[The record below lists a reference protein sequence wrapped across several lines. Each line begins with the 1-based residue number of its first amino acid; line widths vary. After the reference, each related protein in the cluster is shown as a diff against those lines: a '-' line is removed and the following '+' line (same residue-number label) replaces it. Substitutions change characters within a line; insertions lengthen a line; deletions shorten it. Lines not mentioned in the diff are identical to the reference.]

1 MPLAE
6 FPASASLPTHIQRF
20 DGGVESDALLA
31 AAAHGTR
38 NAARDVPVETPI
50 NIVYGNSP
58 FAVMM
63 TTPQDLEDFA
73 YGFSLTE
80 GVITRAGDIQRVELC
95 TQERGLEL
103 RVSLVPGISPRA
115 ANRERNTA
123 GRTGCGLCGI
133 DQLDALPMAAV
144 RAHTRA
150 HVQMSAIRRGLDA
163 LEQQQVLN
171 RLTHAVHAAAWCSAN
186 GDLVA
191 LREDVGRHNAL
202 DKLLGALI
210 RVGHEAHDG
219 FLLITSRCS
228 FEMVEKAAVYGAS
241 TIVAISAPTS
251 LAVERAV
258 LHGMTLLAVARR
270 DSALVFHG
278 AEFVQAGAVAATTA
292 GEGAS

>member
-1 MPLAE
+1 MSLADL
-6 FPASASLPTHIQRF
+6 PASAASPARTVWF
-20 DGGVESDALLA
+20 DGRADAES
-31 AAAHGTR
+31 TR
-38 NAARDVPVETPI
+38 EIPVETPV
-50 NIVYGNSP
+50 NIVYDGAP

-63 TTPQDLEDFA
+63 ATPQDLEDFA

-80 GVITRAGDIQRVELC
+80 GVIAVASDIRRVEC
-95 TQERGLEL
+95 QPQERGLAL
-103 RVSLVPGISPRA
+103 RVSLAPGISPRA
-115 ANRERNTA
+115 VSRERNTA

-144 RAHTRA
+144 RTRA
-150 HVQMSAIRRGLDA
+150 RHHVELSAIRRGLDA
-163 LEQQQVLN
+163 LEQQQALN

-186 GDLVA
+186 GDIVA
-191 LREDVGRHNAL
+191 VREDVGRHNAL
-202 DKLLGALI
+202 DKLLGALL
-210 RVGHEAHDG
+210 RAGHHAADG

-278 AEFVQAGAVAATTA
+278 AEFVHAGAAAVGAA
-292 GEGAS
+292 GDGVT